1 MGDLEYVR
9 QAVRLARKYGP
20 EDIKL
25 FINDYNLESFWDN
38 NKKLR
43 SLINWIKKWEADGVT
58 KIDGIGTQMHLSCS
72 MSDNELNNRKKYI
85 TQMFKLMAQSG
96 KLCRVSEFDM
106 GMDDKNGNS
115 VSTANMTEEM
125 HQRMAD
131 YYEWIVKQ
139 YLTIIPAKQQWGI
152 CHWCPTDSPEYSG
165 WRANTPVGIWDIN
178 YYRKH
183 AYAGFVRG
191 FGGVVTGIED
201 VKADNSMVKKGIFD
215 LSGRRIS
222 DATDIS
228 SLPAGFY
235 IVNGKKVVKH

>member
-1 MGDLEYVR
+1 M
-9 QAVRLARKYGP
+9 
-20 EDIKL
+20 
-25 FINDYNLESFWDN
+25 
-38 NKKLR
+38 
-43 SLINWIKKWEADGVT
+43 T

-72 MSDNELNNRKKYI
+72 MSDSELNNRKKYI

-106 GMDDKNGNS
+106 GMDDKNGNA
-115 VSTANMTEEM
+115 VSTGNMTEEM

-131 YYEWIVKQ
+131 YYEWIVNQ
-139 YLTIIPAKQQWGI
+139 YLTIIPAEQQWGI
-152 CHWCPTDSPEYSG
+152 CHWCPTDSPAGSG

-191 FGGVVTGIED
+191 FGGKVSAIED
-201 VKADNSMVKKGIFD
+201 VKADSPLVKKGIFD
-215 LSGRRIS
+215 LSGRRIA
-222 DATDIS
+222 DGTDFS
-228 SLPAGFY
+228 TLPAGFY

>member
-96 KLCRVSEFDM
+96 KLCRVSEVMTIVELSYTPSSFSWLM
-106 GMDDKNGNS
+106 YLPRIFNRYS
-115 VSTANMTEEM
+115 VSAISFM
-125 HQRMAD
+125 H
-131 YYEWIVKQ
+131 
-139 YLTIIPAKQQWGI
+139 
-152 CHWCPTDSPEYSG
+152 
-165 WRANTPVGIWDIN
+165 
-178 YYRKH
+178 
-183 AYAGFVRG
+183 
-191 FGGVVTGIED
+191 GG
-201 VKADNSMVKKGIFD
+201 
-215 LSGRRIS
+215 
-222 DATDIS
+222 
-228 SLPAGFY
+228 
-235 IVNGKKVVKH
+235 

>member
-1 MGDLEYVR
+1 
-9 QAVRLARKYGP
+9 
-20 EDIKL
+20 
-25 FINDYNLESFWDN
+25 
-38 NKKLR
+38 
-43 SLINWIKKWEADGVT
+43 
-58 KIDGIGTQMHLSCS
+58 

-115 VSTANMTEEM
+115 VSTSNMTEEM

-222 DATDIS
+222 DATDFS